1 MKIEVNTPPVSLP
14 PVDQGAKKVPTGS
27 LAGTQIS
34 TEDRTTLRTD
44 TQSVQAL
51 TAQALNSPEV
61 RQDKVNALS
70 QAVKS
75 GEYKVDS
82 TETANALIDSKEV

>member
-1 MKIEVNTPPVSLP
+1 M
-14 PVDQGAKKVPTGS
+14 
-27 LAGTQIS
+27 
-34 TEDRTTLRTD
+34 
-44 TQSVQAL
+44 
-51 TAQALNSPEV
+51 NSSEI

-82 TETANALIDSKEV
+82 TETANALIDSEEV